1 MDERA
6 ATGVLSEDEA
16 VELLALMIS
25 SARLLMDEPAH
36 YGPLRLLTATER
48 LSAMILDEASA
59 ETRPLLELAI
69 DRIPHLHTQMSD
81 VPAYTAGLEELCAAI
96 GDCLVRRA
104 GLDEGG
110 AS

>member
-1 MDERA
+1 MTEGSAKR
-6 ATGVLSEDEA
+6 VLSEDEA

-25 SARLLMDEPAH
+25 SARLLMEEPAH

-48 LSAMILDEASA
+48 LSAMLLDEASE

-69 DRIPHLHTQMSD
+69 ERIPQLHEQMSD
-81 VPAYTAGLEELCAAI
+81 VPTYTAGLEALCEAI

-104 GLDEGG
+104 GLENG
-110 AS
+110 ARQ

>member
-69 DRIPHLHTQMSD
+69 DRIPQLHTQMSD
-81 VPAYTAGLEELCAAI
+81 VPAYTAGLEELCVAI

-104 GLDEGG
+104 GLDNGT
-110 AS
+110 

>member
-1 MDERA
+1 MNESA
-6 ATGVLSEDEA
+6 GKGIISEDEA
-16 VELLALMIS
+16 VELLALFIS

-48 LSAMILDEASA
+48 LSAMMLERASA

-69 DRIPHLHTQMSD
+69 ERIPQLHMQMSD
-81 VPAYTAGLEELCAAI
+81 VAAYTDGLEELCAAV

-104 GLDEGG
+104 GLEEGAG
-110 AS
+110 Q